1 MAQPGRLPSAIL
13 TARLHN
19 PGSPRPLT
27 PTTVN
32 SAMSNHPETLAVHAG
47 RAVDPVTGAVT
58 PNLTLAT
65 TFERAADGTLPHG
78 NNYTRYG
85 NPNRHALETALTAL
99 EGGREALAFASGQAA
114 TAAVLQCL
122 PAGARAIFPNDLY
135 HGTRALVQE
144 LYAGRGLHAEFIDQ
158 TDPAAFARALQAPAQ
173 LVWIETPSNPRLKI
187 TDITTVAAAG
197 RQAGALVVADNTWA
211 SPLLTR
217 PLALGAHVAMHSTTK
232 YLGGHSDVLG
242 GALVIGADAPEDF
255 AHRVRNWQR
264 LGGAVPAPFDCWLLQ
279 RSLATL
285 PVRIRAQSATAATLA
300 TWLAAHSRVEAV
312 FYPGLPSHP
321 GHAIA
326 GRQMSSPGAMIS
338 FLVRGDFAATGA
350 VAGRLRLITRA
361 TSLGGVESLIEHRK
375 LAEGPGSAT
384 PDNLLRLSVGLE
396 HADDLKLDLQQAL
409 G

>member
-1 MAQPGRLPSAIL
+1 
-13 TARLHN
+13 
-19 PGSPRPLT
+19 
-27 PTTVN
+27 
-32 SAMSNHPETLAVHAG
+32 MSTHPETLAVHAG
-47 RAVDPVTGAVT
+47 RAIDPATGAVT

-85 NPNRHALETALTAL
+85 NPNRQALETALAAL

-114 TAAVLQCL
+114 TATVLQCL
-122 PAGARAIFPNDLY
+122 PAGARAIFPDDLY
-135 HGTRALVQE
+135 HGTRALVQTFF
-144 LYAGRGLHAEFIDQ
+144 AGRGIQAEFIDQ
-158 TDPAAFARALQAPAQ
+158 TDLAAVALALRTPAQ

-187 TDITTVAAAG
+187 TDITAVAKAA

-211 SPLLTR
+211 SPLLTQ

-242 GALVIGADAPEDF
+242 GALVLGADAPEGFSSRLRD
-255 AHRVRNWQR
+255 WQR

-285 PVRIRAQSATAATLA
+285 PVRIRAQSATAAALA
-300 TWLAAHSRVEAV
+300 AWLAAHPRVETV
-312 FYPGLPSHP
+312 FYPGLASHP

-326 GRQMSSPGAMIS
+326 SRQMSSPGAMIS
-338 FLVRGDFAATGA
+338 FLVRGDFAATST
-350 VAGRLRLITRA
+350 VAGRLQLITRA

-375 LAEGPGSAT
+375 LAEGPASAT

-396 HADDLKLDLQQAL
+396 HGDDLKLDLQQAL

>member
-1 MAQPGRLPSAIL
+1 MLK
-13 TARLHN
+13 
-19 PGSPRPLT
+19 
-27 PTTVN
+27 
-32 SAMSNHPETLAVHAG
+32 HPETLAVHAG
-47 RAVDPVTGAVT
+47 RAVDSVTGAVT

-78 NNYTRYG
+78 FNYTRYG
-85 NPNRHALETALTAL
+85 NPNRQALETALAAL

-144 LYAGRGLHAEFIDQ
+144 FYAGHGLRAEFINL
-158 TDPAAFARALQAPAQ
+158 TDPATAAAALRTPAQ

-187 TDITTVAAAG
+187 TDIVAVATAA
-197 RQAGALVVADNTWA
+197 RQAGALIVADNTWS
-211 SPLLTR
+211 SPLLTQ

-242 GALVIGADAPEDF
+242 GALVLGADAPEGFSSRLRD
-255 AHRVRNWQR
+255 WQR

-285 PVRIRAQSATAATLA
+285 PVRIRAQSATAAALA
-300 TWLAAHSRVEAV
+300 AWLAAHPHVEAV
-312 FYPGLPSHP
+312 FYPGLANHP
-321 GHAIA
+321 GHVIA
-326 GRQMSSPGAMIS
+326 SRQMSLPGAMIS
-338 FLVRGDFAATGA
+338 FLVRGDFAAASA
-350 VAGRLRLITRA
+350 VAGRLQLITRA

-375 LAEGPGSAT
+375 LAEGPTSAS